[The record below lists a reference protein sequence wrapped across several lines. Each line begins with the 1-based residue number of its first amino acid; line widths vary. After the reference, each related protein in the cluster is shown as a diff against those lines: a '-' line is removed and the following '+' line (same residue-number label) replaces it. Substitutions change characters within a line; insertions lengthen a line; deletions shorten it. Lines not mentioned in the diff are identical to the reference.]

1 MALLPSG
8 VSSGKGAPGKEAMT
22 EKAESGLEL
31 SSDNAN
37 GQRRWPLL
45 CEDPPTSC
53 PRAERQAHHACPS
66 SATSFLGP
74 HMGWV
79 GFVLLNEQEPENPQN
94 RTFSQKAF
102 LVHWRKTLDA
112 MLLEHRWGKLA
123 RRAPATEPKQSGEVL
138 MRSPLWSSASSALK
152 ESFYFK
158 SCMRRCVGHA

>member
-31 SSDNAN
+31 SGANAN

-79 GFVLLNEQEPENPQN
+79 GFFLLNEQEREP
-94 RTFSQKAF
+94 
-102 LVHWRKTLDA
+102 
-112 MLLEHRWGKLA
+112 
-123 RRAPATEPKQSGEVL
+123 TEPHL
-138 MRSPLWSSASSALK
+138 LP
-152 ESFYFK
+152 ESFPGALEK
-158 SCMRRCVGHA
+158 DLRRHAPGTQVGGARQEGSSH